1 MEITT
6 LPVVSASA
14 CRFASVSRIS
24 RMVPL
29 TLSHLAV
36 RWLHVLGMALALGGA
51 LLAWA
56 SLRLDL
62 SSPAALAVATAYERL
77 FWGAMGLLVMTG
89 VGNLGALAPS
99 IPGGEWRTTLSLKL
113 LVVVVLLLGSFVR
126 TLLVV
131 DARDACRTSP
141 ETTDTGLLCHSYA
154 VTALLFGSA
163 LVLAE
168 VLAHG

>member
-1 MEITT
+1 
-6 LPVVSASA
+6 
-14 CRFASVSRIS
+14 
-24 RMVPL
+24 MVPL
-29 TLSHLAV
+29 ALSHLAV

-62 SSPAALAVATAYERL
+62 PTSAALAVAAAYERL
-77 FWGAMGLLVMTG
+77 FWAAMGLLVMTG

-99 IPGGEWRTTLSLKL
+99 IPGGEWSETFSLKL
-113 LVVVVLLLGSFVR
+113 FLVGLVLLGSLVR
-126 TLLVV
+126 SLLVV
-131 DARDACRTSP
+131 DARRTSADTL
-141 ETTDTGLLCHSYA
+141 ETVSLRRAYAATSVFLGLI
-154 VTALLFGSA
+154 